1 MFTAEPPR
9 RHRGALS
16 LRERQV
22 VNLAALGLSDR
33 QISEQM
39 SVTLGTMAAYWARV
53 RSKLDVRNRLQATT
67 LLNHQR
73 TGRIVTD
80 LVKCLPHAQEAA
92 RTSASRSHQVLE
104 HELRQAI
111 GPLRLETFVWF
122 TDPLGTVRFVNDAMV
137 KSQDRDQADL
147 IGRPV
152 GQLFSRDRQGV
163 CQRAQF
169 LLARGICSFGHLQ
182 SARRDG
188 AVVCFDAA
196 LCPVVSSTGEFL
208 GGLGVGAPVADL
220 STRESLSDELRL
232 RAERG

>member
-92 RTSASRSHQVLE
+92 RTSATRSWS
-104 HELRQAI
+104 
-111 GPLRLETFVWF
+111 TSFV
-122 TDPLGTVRFVNDAMV
+122 R
-137 KSQDRDQADL
+137 
-147 IGRPV
+147 
-152 GQLFSRDRQGV
+152 
-163 CQRAQF
+163 
-169 LLARGICSFGHLQ
+169 Q
-182 SARRDG
+182 SARFGSRRLFG
-188 AVVCFDAA
+188 SRTRSEPC
-196 LCPVVSSTGEFL
+196 G
-208 GGLGVGAPVADL
+208 L
-220 STRESLSDELRL
+220 STTPWLKAKTETKPI
-232 RAERG
+232 